1 MTERSNDSLLVRRE
15 GRTFDVAGAHLV
27 WKARAE
33 ETSRSFCFFEQTL
46 FPGEQV
52 PSHRHSYTEAFY
64 VLAGALSFVDGAGQT
79 HRCVAG
85 ETVIASP
92 EVSHSF
98 FNDGPDIVRL
108 LSIAPAAHQH
118 FFDAIE
124 EANDAAPFADMTHE
138 QAMLRVG
145 VIGAETDTR
154 FQLMAAQGR
163 SVR

>member
-1 MTERSNDSLLVRRE
+1 MTGQHDDSLLVRRD

-33 ETSRSFCFFEQTL
+33 ETSGAFCFFEQTL

-64 VLAGALSFVDGAGQT
+64 VLVGALSFVDGAGQT
-79 HRCVAG
+79 HRCGAG

-92 EVSHSF
+92 EVSHGF
-98 FNDGPDIVRL
+98 FNEGPDIVRL
-108 LSIAPAAHQH
+108 LSIAPAAHQT

-124 EANDAAPFADMTHE
+124 DTNHASPFADMTRE

-145 VIGAETDTR
+145 AIGAETDTR
-154 FQLMAAQGR
+154 FERAAAQGK